1 MTSHDL
7 ESVARALVDATNRLP
22 DPKPWK
28 ISFSYGRALQ
38 DPALQAW
45 PGREQNLAAGQE
57 ALSRRAR
64 ANGAAI
70 WGKYTDAME
79 ATSKSADD
87 PSHRQDWS
95 DD

>member
-45 PGREQNLAAGQE
+45 HGREQNLAAGQE

-64 ANGAAI
+64 SNGAASL
-70 WGKYTDAME
+70 GNYTDEIE
-79 ATSKSADD
+79 ATSQSADD
-87 PSHRQDWS
+87 PPHRQDWS

>member
-45 PGREQNLAAGQE
+45 HGREQNLAAGQE

-64 ANGAAI
+64 CNGA
-70 WGKYTDAME
+70 
-79 ATSKSADD
+79 
-87 PSHRQDWS
+87 PHRQDWS